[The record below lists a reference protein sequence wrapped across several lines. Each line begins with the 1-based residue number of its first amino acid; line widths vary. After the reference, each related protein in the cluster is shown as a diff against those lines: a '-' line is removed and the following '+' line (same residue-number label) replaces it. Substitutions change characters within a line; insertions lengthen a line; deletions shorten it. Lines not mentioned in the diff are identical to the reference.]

1 MADDDADRMTAAA
14 IRASQFTAAKG
25 FGRGYDSAEVDRTI
39 ARCADAVEWLSTALI
54 ATQDTVAELQARL
67 ERESSDAVIEH
78 AVNVLTTAQETADK
92 ILAHADEQRDR
103 ADGERR
109 VVLAEAQDA
118 AEKLQRASEYRAKQV
133 TDAAAR
139 RVAALEQDLVR
150 MTGAAD
156 IAQHEIN
163 READRLQAALQASRT
178 QLEDAIDG
186 ILHRVAEQYGR
197 ADPVAAQAA
206 ISRKDTTGSPP
217 TSARNRRGLKL
228 AGRPTDRRAES
239 SASSGGD
246 SASSEEA
253 EVSRLQQ

>member
-1 MADDDADRMTAAA
+1 LADDDAGRMTAAA

-54 ATQDTVAELQARL
+54 AAQGTVAELRARL

-92 ILAHADEQRDR
+92 ILAHADEQRER
-103 ADGERR
+103 AEGERR
-109 VVLAEAQDA
+109 AVLAEAADA
-118 AEKLQRASEYRAKQV
+118 AGKLQRASEHRAKQV

-139 RVAALEQDLVR
+139 RVAALEQDLAR

-156 IAQHEIN
+156 IAQEVID
-163 READRLQAALQASRT
+163 READRLRAVLQAGRT
-178 QLEDAIDG
+178 QLDDAIDG
-186 ILHRVAEQYGR
+186 ILQRVAEQYGR
-197 ADPVAAQAA
+197 AQPVAAQAA
-206 ISRKDTTGSPP
+206 ISRKDTTASPP

-228 AGRPTDRRAES
+228 AGRPTDRRTDL
-239 SASSGGD
+239 SAPPGG
-246 SASSEEA
+246 AA
-253 EVSRLQQ
+253 KGLA